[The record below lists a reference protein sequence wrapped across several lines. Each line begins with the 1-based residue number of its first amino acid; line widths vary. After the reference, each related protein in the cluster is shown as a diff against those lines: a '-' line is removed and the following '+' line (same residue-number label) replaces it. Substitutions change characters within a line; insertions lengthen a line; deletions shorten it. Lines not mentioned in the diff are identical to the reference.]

1 MSKYVPE
8 VKVEVEVDCKT
19 LPKIRIFRDRFASG
33 SVRNKLGVF
42 GFECTPLYLYS
53 GITSNKFQF
62 CKLFIGEM
70 T

>member
-8 VKVEVEVDCKT
+8 VKVEVEVDCKP
-19 LPKIRIFRDRFASG
+19 LPKIRLPRSVSSG
-33 SVRNKLGVF
+33 SVRNKLDAF

-62 CKLFIGEM
+62 
-70 T
+70 